1 MSIVE
6 VDSKGRI
13 VIPKKFREDLG
24 IKRKVLIINVG
35 THLKVIPL
43 PSDPFKVLD
52 GAFTTKKSFR
62 ELRRQAEELALKE
75 AGV

>member
-13 VIPKKFREDLG
+13 VIPKRFREELG
-24 IKRKVLIINVG
+24 IGRKVLVINVG
-35 THLKVIPL
+35 SYLKIIPL

-52 GAFTTKKSFR
+52 GAFTTKKTFK
-62 ELRRQAEELALKE
+62 ELRRQAEKLAMEE
-75 AGV
+75 AGE